1 MTERELTKSLTSSR
15 YVDFKQDRI
24 IECIIWMTECVI
36 HTHEH
41 RIFYEANDGTPA
53 MGDDKIDDSEA
64 GVIDH

>member
-1 MTERELTKSLTSSR
+1 MTERELTKSLMSSR

-24 IECIIWMTECVI
+24 ERIIWTTECVI
-36 HTHEH
+36 HTHKH
-41 RIFYEANDGTPA
+41 RIFYEADDGTPA